1 MEHCAQARE
10 ASTRVLSL
18 RFAERDVIR
27 SSLQRES
34 MAVKD
39 AHVEARLQSN
49 ERWAGKLQKSPYLA
63 DLAAASERIE
73 EEQRIRDKV
82 AERKKNVLA
91 KRQQEA
97 ETAKKALEHA
107 GLHEE
112 MFLNFFSV
120 QVIQRMLNDKDELE
134 ALRAEKRYLMHREKE
149 LQSVRDLEKTRA
161 KCARVDAERRHALL
175 DREHALLQQRLKE
188 DPGGH
193 GGARALPAP

>member
-1 MEHCAQARE
+1 
-10 ASTRVLSL
+10 
-18 RFAERDVIR
+18 
-27 SSLQRES
+27 
-34 MAVKD
+34 
-39 AHVEARLQSN
+39 
-49 ERWAGKLQKSPYLA
+49 
-63 DLAAASERIE
+63 
-73 EEQRIRDKV
+73 
-82 AERKKNVLA
+82 
-91 KRQQEA
+91 
-97 ETAKKALEHA
+97 
-107 GLHEE
+107 